1 MHETETNLDSPRSKT
16 YEIILLRASQSSG
29 VLFASRQAATH
40 EAHPAQT
47 LESIQ
52 KPYWASPFLG
62 ASEEAAE
69 PEGTQE
75 ESARRQCGTPR
86 DRTRRLHTIHSHSSN
101 RVSYMRFL

>member
-69 PEGTQE
+69 P
-75 ESARRQCGTPR
+75 
-86 DRTRRLHTIHSHSSN
+86 
-101 RVSYMRFL
+101 YMRFL